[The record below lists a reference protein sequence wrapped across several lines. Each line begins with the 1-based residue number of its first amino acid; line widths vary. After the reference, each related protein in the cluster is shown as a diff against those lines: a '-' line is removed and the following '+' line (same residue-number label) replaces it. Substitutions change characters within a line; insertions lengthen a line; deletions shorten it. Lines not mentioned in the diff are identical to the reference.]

1 MLSRAR
7 EARVRDVLASHP
19 PGTNQTYCLEHLAA
33 AVKIL
38 PGHLAD
44 LAAFVRSLRERVV
57 DRRRVLAIIAGGL
70 LAAPLA
76 AEAQQAGKVYR
87 IGMLE
92 TRSTILNM
100 ANIDAFR
107 QGLLEL
113 GYKEGQNLEIVYRS
127 SDGRD
132 QRFPGLA
139 SELVRLQVDL
149 ILTRGTPAALAAKS
163 ATRTIPV
170 VMAASGDPVGSGLV
184 ASLGRPGG
192 NVTGLSLYN
201 VEIYAK
207 RVELL
212 RELVPRLT
220 RIAGLFNMSNP
231 VLPLQWKEV
240 ERAARHL
247 GIQPQLLD
255 VRRSEDLSRAFDAAA
270 KQHAQ
275 ALIVGLDGV
284 TQGNLRPI
292 AELAAKQRLP
302 SIYGSKE
309 YVDVGGLITYGVSD
323 PSVYHGAAT
332 FVDKIFKGAKPADL
346 PIEQPTKFELIIN
359 LKTAKVLGLT
369 IPQSLL
375 QQADQVIE

>member
-1 MLSRAR
+1 
-7 EARVRDVLASHP
+7 
-19 PGTNQTYCLEHLAA
+19 
-33 AVKIL
+33 
-38 PGHLAD
+38 
-44 LAAFVRSLRERVV
+44 
-57 DRRRVLAIIAGGL
+57 
-70 LAAPLA
+70 
-76 AEAQQAGKVYR
+76 
-87 IGMLE
+87 MLE
-92 TRSTILNM
+92 TRTTELNA
-100 ANIDAFR
+100 ANVDAFR
-107 QGLLEL
+107 QGLREL

-231 VLPLQWKEV
+231 ILPFQWKEV
-240 ERAARHL
+240 ERAARSL

-255 VRRSEDLSRAFDAAA
+255 VRRPEDLPRAFDAAA
-270 KQHAQ
+270 KQRAE

-302 SIYGSKE
+302 SIYGAKE

-323 PSVYHGAAT
+323 LDMYRQAAS
-332 FVDKIFKGAKPADL
+332 FVDKIFKGAKPGDL
-346 PIEQPTKFELIIN
+346 PVEQPTKFELVIN
-359 LKTAKVLGLT
+359 LKTAKALGLT
-369 IPQSLL
+369 IPPSLL
-375 QQADQVIE
+375 QRVDQVIE

>member
-1 MLSRAR
+1 MTSKP
-7 EARVRDVLASHP
+7 LAP
-19 PGTNQTYCLEHLAA
+19 LVALACS
-33 AVKIL
+33 I
-38 PGHLAD
+38 
-44 LAAFVRSLRERVV
+44 
-57 DRRRVLAIIAGGL
+57 L

-76 AEAQQAGKVYR
+76 AEAQPAGNVYR

-92 TRSTILNM
+92 TRSTVLNA

-113 GYKEGQNLEIVYRS
+113 GYKEGQNLEIMYRS

-132 QRFPGLA
+132 ERFSSLA
-139 SELVRLQVDL
+139 SELVHLKVDL

-163 ATRTIPV
+163 ASQTIPV

-192 NVTGLSLYN
+192 NVTGLSLFN

-231 VLPLQWKEV
+231 VLPVQWKEV
-240 ERAARHL
+240 ERAAQSL

-255 VRRSEDLSRAFDAAA
+255 VRRPEDLPRAFDAAA
-270 KQHAQ
+270 KQRAQ

-302 SIYGSKE
+302 SMYAEKA
-309 YVDVGGLITYGVSD
+309 YAAVGGLITYGASD
-323 PSVYHGAAT
+323 FHMYQRAAA
-332 FVDKIFKGAKPADL
+332 FVDRIFKGAKPADL
-346 PIEQPTKFELIIN
+346 PVEQPTKFELVIN
-359 LKTAKVLGLT
+359 LKTAKALGLT

-375 QQADQVIE
+375 QRADEVIQ

>member
-1 MLSRAR
+1 MWYSAVGFLVTLTLS
-7 EARVRDVLASHP
+7 
-19 PGTNQTYCLEHLAA
+19 
-33 AVKIL
+33 
-38 PGHLAD
+38 
-44 LAAFVRSLRERVV
+44 
-57 DRRRVLAIIAGGL
+57 L
-70 LAAPLA
+70 LTAPLA
-76 AEAQQAGKVYR
+76 AEAQPAGKVYR

-92 TRSTILNM
+92 TRSTVLNA

-113 GYKEGQNLEIVYRS
+113 GYKEGQNLEIMYRS

-132 QRFPGLA
+132 ERFSSLA
-139 SELVRLQVDL
+139 SELVHLKVDL

-163 ATRTIPV
+163 ASQTIPV

-192 NVTGLSLYN
+192 NVTGLSLFN

-212 RELVPRLT
+212 RELVPRLE

-231 VLPLQWKEV
+231 VLPVQWKEV
-240 ERAARHL
+240 ERAAQSL

-255 VRRSEDLSRAFDAAA
+255 VRRPEDLPRAFDAAA
-270 KQHAQ
+270 KQGAE

-302 SIYGSKE
+302 SMYAEKA
-309 YVDVGGLITYGVSD
+309 YAAVGGLITYGVSD
-323 PSVYHGAAT
+323 HDMYHRAAT

-346 PIEQPTKFELIIN
+346 PIEQATKFELVIN
-359 LKTAKVLGLT
+359 LKTAKALGLT
-369 IPQSLL
+369 IPRSLL
-375 QQADQVIE
+375 QRADEVIQ